1 MKWIKKFF
9 GKKEYSSEKIDFR
22 EINFEDLPAWLD
34 DSYKKIS
41 SRIGKDASILLKK
54 IEILLSELKEN
65 NSMLAEAK
73 VKGDFDVRAVKLA
86 KSSRE
91 NVTKQISTLIYKINL
106 VENTDFRAL
115 KEFYETAAKNLDICL
130 ENIDRSFKYTKGVFP
145 QESKIVNER
154 LSSLVKVFKDLR
166 EIILEN
172 MKETEAIES
181 ADLDM
186 KEIQKL
192 SILILSEKLEHGS
205 KKGRIESLKDELTRS
220 SQSVEKFRNGDAWN
234 RLYNLQKESA
244 TVKERLKKAEEDL
257 SFFPLSLSSYLSK
270 IKKLYESGRYNL
282 KPEVKQQLYICLED
296 PIKVDPSFFPELQ
309 NIFEDPS
316 LEIQAQKKNKAL
328 IQVKAAI
335 LDFSER
341 NKDYLKVLQEFEAN
355 RTEIMELDTGSLVAL
370 EHKEEEL
377 QNRSRLLE
385 EDIENSEKKLA
396 FLIDDLENKKKKLF
410 ANINLID
417 SYVKL
422 HFCP

>member
-22 EINFEDLPAWLD
+22 EIDFEDLPAWLD
-34 DSYKKIS
+34 DSYQKIS
-41 SRIGKDASILLKK
+41 SRIGKEASILLKRL
-54 IEILLSELKEN
+54 EVLLSELKES

-86 KSSRE
+86 KSNRE

-115 KEFYETAAKNLDICL
+115 KEFYETAVKNLDICL

-145 QESKIVNER
+145 QESKVVNES
-154 LSSLVKVFKDLR
+154 LSSLVRVFKDLR

-172 MKETEAIES
+172 IKETEAIES
-181 ADLDM
+181 AYLDM

-192 SILILSEKLEHGS
+192 STLILAEKLELEPKWGRTRAS
-205 KKGRIESLKDELTRS
+205 KGELAIASR
-220 SQSVEKFRNGDAWN
+220 SVEEFRTGDAWN
-234 RLYNLQKESA
+234 RLDNLQKESA

-257 SFFPLSLSSYLSK
+257 SFVPLSLSSYLSK
-270 IKKLYESGRYNL
+270 IKKLHESGRYNL

-296 PIKVDPSFFPELQ
+296 PINVAPSFFPELQ
-309 NIFEDPS
+309 KIFEDPT
-316 LEIQAQKKNKAL
+316 LEMQTQKKNKAL

-335 LDFSER
+335 SDFSER
-341 NKDYLKVLQEFEAN
+341 NENYLKVLQEFEAK
-355 RTEIMELDTGSLVAL
+355 RTEIVELDTGALVAL
-370 EHKEEEL
+370 EHKEKEL

-385 EDIENSEKKLA
+385 EDIKNSEKKLA
-396 FLIDDLENKKKKLF
+396 FLIDELENKKKKLF
-410 ANINLID
+410 ASINIID

-422 HFCP
+422 HF

>member
-9 GKKEYSSEKIDFR
+9 GKKEYSSEEIDFR
-22 EINFEDLPAWLD
+22 EIDFEDLPAWLD
-34 DSYKKIS
+34 DSYQKIS

-54 IEILLSELKEN
+54 LEVLLSELKKS

-145 QESKIVNER
+145 QESKVVNES
-154 LSSLVKVFKDLR
+154 LSTLVRVFKDLR

-172 MKETEAIES
+172 ITETEAIES
-181 ADLDM
+181 AYLDM

-192 SILILSEKLEHGS
+192 STVILAEKLEHES
-205 KKGRIESLKDELTRS
+205 KKGLIKALKDELAIS
-220 SQSVEKFRNGDAWN
+220 SQSVEEFRKGDTWR

-244 TVKERLKKAEEDL
+244 TVKERLKRAKEDL
-257 SFFPLSLSSYLSK
+257 IFFPLSLSSYLSK
-270 IKKLYESGRYNL
+270 IKKLHESGRYNL
-282 KPEVKQQLYICLED
+282 KPEVKQQLYICLEN
-296 PIKVDPSFFPELQ
+296 PINVDPSFFQELQ
-309 NIFEDPS
+309 TIFEDTS
-316 LEIQAQKKNKAL
+316 LEMQTLKKNKAL
-328 IQVKAAI
+328 IHVKAAI

-355 RTEIMELDTGSLVAL
+355 RTEIVELDTGVLVAL

-377 QNRSRLLE
+377 QNRFRLLE

-396 FLIDDLENKKKKLF
+396 FLIDELENKKKKLF
-410 ANINLID
+410 ASINLID

-422 HFCP
+422 HF

>member
-9 GKKEYSSEKIDFR
+9 GKKEYSSEETDFR
-22 EINFEDLPAWLD
+22 EIDFEDLPAWLD
-34 DSYKKIS
+34 DSYQKIS

-54 IEILLSELKEN
+54 LEVLLSELKES

-91 NVTKQISTLIYKINL
+91 NVTKQITTLIYKINL

-115 KEFYETAAKNLDICL
+115 KEFYETAVKNLDICL

-145 QESKIVNER
+145 QESKEVNES
-154 LSSLVKVFKDLR
+154 LSSLVRVFKDLR

-172 MKETEAIES
+172 ITETEAIEV
-181 ADLDM
+181 AYLDM

-192 SILILSEKLEHGS
+192 STLIVTEKLELES
-205 KKGRIESLKDELTRS
+205 KKGRIRALKDEIGIT
-220 SQSVEKFRNGDAWN
+220 SQSVEEFRKGDAWH

-244 TVKERLKKAEEDL
+244 TIKERLKKAEEDL
-257 SFFPLSLSSYLSK
+257 SFFALSLSSHLSK
-270 IKKLYESGRYNL
+270 IKKLHESGRYNL

-296 PIKVDPSFFPELQ
+296 PINVDSLFFPRTSKV
-309 NIFEDPS
+309 FEDPS
-316 LEIQAQKKNKAL
+316 LEMQTQKKNKAL

-355 RTEIMELDTGSLVAL
+355 KTEIAGLDTGTIVAF
-370 EHKEEEL
+370 ERKEEEL
-377 QNRSRLLE
+377 RNRSRSLE
-385 EDIENSEKKLA
+385 EDIENSEKKLTY
-396 FLIDDLENKKKKLF
+396 LIDELENKRKKLF
-410 ANINLID
+410 ASINLID
-417 SYVKL
+417 RYVKL
-422 HFCP
+422 HF

>member
-1 MKWIKKFF
+1 
-9 GKKEYSSEKIDFR
+9 
-22 EINFEDLPAWLD
+22 
-34 DSYKKIS
+34 
-41 SRIGKDASILLKK
+41 
-54 IEILLSELKEN
+54 LLSELKKS

-145 QESKIVNER
+145 QESKVVNES
-154 LSSLVKVFKDLR
+154 LSTLVRVFKDLR

-172 MKETEAIES
+172 ITETEAIES
-181 ADLDM
+181 AYLDM

-192 SILILSEKLEHGS
+192 STVILAEKLEHES
-205 KKGRIESLKDELTRS
+205 KKGLIKALKDELAIS
-220 SQSVEKFRNGDAWN
+220 SQSVEEFRKGDTWR

-244 TVKERLKKAEEDL
+244 TVKERLKRAKEDL
-257 SFFPLSLSSYLSK
+257 IFFPLSLSSYLSK
-270 IKKLYESGRYNL
+270 IKKLHESGRYNL
-282 KPEVKQQLYICLED
+282 KPEVKQQLYICLEN
-296 PIKVDPSFFPELQ
+296 PINVDPSFFQELQ
-309 NIFEDPS
+309 TIFEDTS
-316 LEIQAQKKNKAL
+316 LEMQTLKKNKAL
-328 IQVKAAI
+328 IHVKAAI

-355 RTEIMELDTGSLVAL
+355 RTEIVELDTGVLVAL

-377 QNRSRLLE
+377 QNRFRLLE

-396 FLIDDLENKKKKLF
+396 FLIDELENKKKKLF
-410 ANINLID
+410 ASINLID

-422 HFCP
+422 HF

>member
-9 GKKEYSSEKIDFR
+9 GKKEYSSEEIDFR
-22 EINFEDLPAWLD
+22 EIDFEDLPAWLD
-34 DSYKKIS
+34 DSYQKIS

-54 IEILLSELKEN
+54 LEVLLSELKES

-145 QESKIVNER
+145 QESKVVNES
-154 LSSLVKVFKDLR
+154 LSTLVRVFKDLR

-172 MKETEAIES
+172 IKETEAIES
-181 ADLDM
+181 AYLDM

-192 SILILSEKLEHGS
+192 STVILVEKLEHES
-205 KKGRIESLKDELTRS
+205 KKRRIKALKGDLAIS
-220 SQSVEKFRNGDAWN
+220 SQSVDEFRKGDTWH

-257 SFFPLSLSSYLSK
+257 IFFPLSLSNYLSK
-270 IKKLYESGRYNL
+270 IKKLHESGRYNL
-282 KPEVKQQLYICLED
+282 KPEVKQQLYICLEN
-296 PIKVDPSFFPELQ
+296 PINVDPSFFQELQ
-309 NIFEDPS
+309 TIFEDTS
-316 LEIQAQKKNKAL
+316 LEMQTQKKNKAL
-328 IQVKAAI
+328 IHVKAAI

-355 RTEIMELDTGSLVAL
+355 RTEIVELDSGALVAL

-377 QNRSRLLE
+377 QNRFRLLE

-396 FLIDDLENKKKKLF
+396 FLIDELENKKKKLF
-410 ANINLID
+410 ASINLID

-422 HFCP
+422 HF

>member
-22 EINFEDLPAWLD
+22 EIDFEDLPAWLD
-34 DSYKKIS
+34 DSYQKIS
-41 SRIGKDASILLKK
+41 SRIGKEASILLKRL
-54 IEILLSELKEN
+54 EVLLSELKES

-86 KSSRE
+86 KSNRE

-115 KEFYETAAKNLDICL
+115 KEFYETAVKNLDICL

-145 QESKIVNER
+145 QESKVVNES
-154 LSSLVKVFKDLR
+154 LSSLVRVFKDLR

-172 MKETEAIES
+172 ITETEAIES
-181 ADLDM
+181 AYLDM

-192 SILILSEKLEHGS
+192 STLILAEKLELEPKWGRTRAS
-205 KKGRIESLKDELTRS
+205 KGELAIASR
-220 SQSVEKFRNGDAWN
+220 SVEEFRTGDAWN
-234 RLYNLQKESA
+234 RLDNLQKESA

-257 SFFPLSLSSYLSK
+257 SFVPLSLSSYLSK
-270 IKKLYESGRYNL
+270 IKKLHESGRYNL

-296 PIKVDPSFFPELQ
+296 PINVAPSFFPELQ
-309 NIFEDPS
+309 KIFEDPT
-316 LEIQAQKKNKAL
+316 LEMQTQKKNKAL

-335 LDFSER
+335 SDFSER
-341 NKDYLKVLQEFEAN
+341 NENYLKVLQEFEAK
-355 RTEIMELDTGSLVAL
+355 RTEIVEFDTGTLVAL
-370 EHKEEEL
+370 EHKEKEL

-385 EDIENSEKKLA
+385 EDIKNSEKKLA
-396 FLIDDLENKKKKLF
+396 FLIDELENKKKKLF
-410 ANINLID
+410 ASINIID

-422 HFCP
+422 HF